1 MRTSSIKLKACIF
14 VVLGALFLFAA
25 REFYLRTLI
34 DLLVKS
40 SSEKIISVRMSRREA
55 RRLDYFFRKLMIKQP
70 FAFTLIGSKPVSMTS
85 FRNSLT
91 PFSPSNYRFVLGR
104 RTWEKYKHHFIQG
117 KIRYWT
123 EKDLSMEGI
132 SLIVIADFEQLNE
145 IVHEHQQDFEEV
157 LSEGNLDK
165 LLQIR
170 PFFSKALQNH
180 DALIGMVLGFGK
192 KNSWLYHRKF
202 KDYFKWKIEEKLDSS
217 RHLPSI
223 WGGVIEQQARNL
235 FMKSWTLRTWTA
247 EDMILPSL
255 VGDPDSEE
263 SKLLKQKY
271 LTTREAL
278 IAFYKDKPFLE
289 ATLSL
294 FLSDRNEFCRKEP
307 QKSTTEYRLP

>member
-1 MRTSSIKLKACIF
+1 MWPSSIKLKVCIF
-14 VVLGALFLFAA
+14 VVLGALFLFVA

-40 SSEKIISVRMSRREA
+40 PPEKVISVRMSRREA

-85 FRNSLT
+85 FRNSFT
-91 PFSPSNYRFVLGR
+91 PFFPSNYRLVLGW
-104 RTWEKYKHHFIQG
+104 RTWEKYKHHFLHDR
-117 KIRYWT
+117 IRYWT
-123 EKDLSMEGI
+123 EEDLSMEGV
-132 SLIVIADFEQLNE
+132 SLIIIADFEQLNE

-157 LSEGNLDK
+157 LSEGSLDK
-165 LLQIR
+165 LLQTR

-192 KNSWLYHRKF
+192 KNSWLYHRRF
-202 KDYFKWKIEEKLDSS
+202 KDYFTWTVKEKLDSS

-223 WGGVIEQQARNL
+223 WGGIIEQQARNL

-247 EDMILPSL
+247 EDMILPCF
-255 VGDPDSEE
+255 VGDPDSGE

-271 LTTREAL
+271 LATREAL
-278 IAFYKDKPFLE
+278 IAFYKEKPFLE

-294 FLSDRNEFCRKEP
+294 FLFNRNEFCAKEP
-307 QKSTTEYRLP
+307 